1 MILKTNL
8 KIVTMKSTYPI
19 LKKENTSHTEN
30 NFLELHLCINEGFSK
45 CINDTLDRNVLVK
58 KMECVGFKK
67 PAIKWFKFFL
77 SNRKFFVSIEAV
89 FSEKGLLTCGVPQG
103 SILEPL
109 LF

>member
-30 NFLELHLCINEGFSK
+30 NFPELHLCINEGFCK
-45 CINDTLDRNVLVK
+45 CINDTLDRNVLLK

-89 FSEKGLLTCGVPQG
+89 FSEKGLLTCGVPQS
-103 SILEPL
+103 SILGPL